1 MSDARR
7 APARCSDGCGQFP
20 RRLGRVRGCSP
31 TQARNL
37 PRARDPE
44 GLTTGEPP
52 GSRAQLESGSDCEPA
67 RGCSVCRWLDR
78 VMALGGDTSAL
89 TESTRVG
96 PRRILAPAVALAWV
110 LALTILPIALWHRV
124 LDDIVASSN
133 WSFSYVAELSPWFL
147 LLAGVAFLFPVAI
160 SAGSSPE

>member
-1 MSDARR
+1 
-7 APARCSDGCGQFP
+7 
-20 RRLGRVRGCSP
+20 
-31 TQARNL
+31 
-37 PRARDPE
+37 
-44 GLTTGEPP
+44 
-52 GSRAQLESGSDCEPA
+52 
-67 RGCSVCRWLDR
+67 
-78 VMALGGDTSAL
+78 MALGGDTSAL

-160 SAGSSPE
+160 SAGSSPESRLYPRARRAYVGWGSVLYLLGFALTLQTFEVWSFAH